1 MTTQSVDSK
10 SADPKSVDLIS
21 VVAEW
26 INEAALIGQSD
37 AYDAK
42 RANKR
47 FEWHQQ
53 MEMLVDGATSYITC
67 RDIGTGGIGVSTRI
81 KLHEHSTVM
90 IRRDSRDPWIPCRV
104 AHCTQSIGKNSV
116 GLQLDFVF

>member
-1 MTTQSVDSK
+1 MTTQSVD
-10 SADPKSVDLIS
+10 PKS

-26 INEAALIGQSD
+26 IKEAAIIGQSD
-37 AYDAK
+37 VYEAK
-42 RANKR
+42 RTNKR
-47 FEWHQQ
+47 FEWQQQ
-53 MEMLVDGATSYITC
+53 MELLVDGEMTYVNC
-67 RDIGTGGIGVSTRI
+67 RDIGTGGIGITTRARL
-81 KLHEHSTVM
+81 KEHGTVM

>member
-1 MTTQSVDSK
+1 MATQSVD
-10 SADPKSVDLIS
+10 PKS

-26 INEAALIGQSD
+26 IKEAAVIGHSD
-37 AYDAK
+37 VYEAK
-42 RANKR
+42 RTNKR

-53 MEMLVDGATSYITC
+53 MELLVDGETQYVSC
-67 RDIGTGGIGVSTRI
+67 RDIGTGGIGISTRARL
-81 KLHEHSTVM
+81 KEHSTVM

-104 AHCTQSIGKNSV
+104 AHCTQSIGKNAV

>member
-1 MTTQSVDSK
+1 MTTQSVDPQSV
-10 SADPKSVDLIS
+10 DPKS

-26 INEAALIGQSD
+26 INEAAVIGQSD

-42 RANKR
+42 RSNKR
-47 FEWHQQ
+47 FEWYQQ
-53 MEMLVDGATSYITC
+53 MEMLVDGETTYINC

-81 KLHEHSTVM
+81 KLREHSSVM

-104 AHCTQSIGKNSV
+104 AHCTQSIGKSSV